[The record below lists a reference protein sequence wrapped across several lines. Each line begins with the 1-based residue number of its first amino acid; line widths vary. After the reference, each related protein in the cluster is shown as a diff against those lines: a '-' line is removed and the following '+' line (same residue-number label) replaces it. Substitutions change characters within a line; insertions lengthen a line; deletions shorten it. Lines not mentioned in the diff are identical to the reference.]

1 MFLEQYKEI
10 LTEFNIPKLLSKSV
24 NRIKNRTDVTLRNV
38 LMDKDYKKTLSNI
51 RRQRKGYLNKS
62 GDDLKNIEKEL
73 SIDWKRINSNHGIPG
88 DVPPNNKERK
98 KFIRRNV
105 YSNLRDLRNNKI
117 DDINIK
123 KQSLKNASKAGGVV
137 GLVIGPRTMASDY
150 ANKKQKQK
158 QIDEDNRK
166 QKKEEDKK
174 LVNRFKILMGTRK

>member
-10 LTEFNIPKLLSKSV
+10 LTEFNISKLLSKSV
-24 NRIKNRTDVTLRNV
+24 NRIKNRADVTLRNA
-38 LMDKDYKKTLSNI
+38 LMDEDYKKTLSNI

-73 SIDWKRINSNHGIPG
+73 SIDWAKFNMNYGRDKDFIPN
-88 DVPPNNKERK
+88 DKTRK
-98 KFIRRNV
+98 KYIR
-105 YSNLRDLRNNKI
+105 SQIGSDLRDLRDNKI

-123 KQSLKNASKAGGVV
+123 KQSLKSAVKGSGVV
-137 GLVIGPRTMASDY
+137 GLVLGPRNMTVDS
-150 ANKKQKQK
+150 ANNQQKQK
-158 QIDEDNRK
+158 QIYEDNRK

>member
-10 LTEFNIPKLLSKSV
+10 LTEFNISKLLSKSV
-24 NRIKNRTDVTLRNV
+24 NRIKNRADVTLRNA
-38 LMDKDYKKTLSNI
+38 LMDEDYKKTLSNI

-73 SIDWKRINSNHGIPG
+73 SIDWAKFNTSSGQHGAPFPKDKI
-88 DVPPNNKERK
+88 RK
-98 KFIRRNV
+98 QYIRSV
-105 YSNLRDLRNNKI
+105 IEPKLRKLKKNKI

-137 GLVIGPRTMASDY
+137 SLVLGPRTMTVDS
-150 ANKKQKQK
+150 ANNQQKQK
-158 QIDEDNRK
+158 RKDEDNRK